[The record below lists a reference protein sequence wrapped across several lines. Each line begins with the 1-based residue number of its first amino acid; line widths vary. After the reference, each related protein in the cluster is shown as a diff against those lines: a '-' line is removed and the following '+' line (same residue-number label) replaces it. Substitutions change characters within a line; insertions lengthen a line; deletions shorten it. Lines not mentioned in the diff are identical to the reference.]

1 MAKAI
6 APYNEMMQGLQYQY
20 QDYANL
26 YNQKLAT
33 ANQAATVRQM
43 QAQENQRIWQQRLT
57 ALGFAADALSYRTPE
72 QQAQLELQTQ
82 QALNDMNLLYQS
94 QLTDLNRYNSYATTK
109 LQNQLQQELTD
120 LSVEDEVQLN
130 ANLNNALSP
139 YYDQY

>member
-120 LSVEDEVQLN
+120 LSVEDEVQLK